1 MTDLRV
7 LVVGCGNMGVS
18 HAEAYHG
25 MKGVEICGLVAR
37 GDSRHRLNA
46 RLGGGYPTFSDF
58 SQALTA
64 TRPDAVCLTT
74 WPDTHEAYALAA
86 LAAGC
91 HLFIEKPLATT
102 VAGAERVIAA
112 ARAAGRQLV
121 VGYILRH
128 HPSWRRFV
136 ELARGLG
143 KPLVMRMNLN
153 QQSHGAMWDVH
164 RNLMQSLS
172 PIVDC
177 GVHYLDVMCQMAQ
190 SEPVSVSA
198 IGARLSDALPPGMY
212 NYGQLQVR
220 FADGSVGWYEAG
232 WGPMISETAYFVKD
246 VIGPLGAVSIVARQ
260 SGAAGESDNVDGH
273 TRTDSLRV
281 HYAELDGANQ
291 FVHSDRW
298 IDCQDE
304 PDHLA
309 LCLSEQ
315 RYFLQAIQEGLD
327 LSRHWQDA
335 LNSLR
340 VVLAADEAVRSQ
352 RTVMLG
358 RSSP

>member
-1 MTDLRV
+1 MADLRV
-7 LVVGCGNMGVS
+7 LVVGCGNMGAS

-25 MKGVEICGLVAR
+25 MAGVEICGLVAR
-37 GDSRHRLNA
+37 GDTRRRLNA
-46 RLGGGYPTFSDF
+46 RLGGGYPEFSDF
-58 SQALTA
+58 AQALA
-64 TRPDAVCLTT
+64 VTRPDAVCLTT
-74 WPDTHEAYALAA
+74 WPDTHEPYALAA

-112 ARAAGRQLV
+112 ARAAGRQVV

-128 HPSWRRFV
+128 HPSWRQFV

-177 GVHYLDVMCQMAQ
+177 GVHYLDVMCQMTE
-190 SEPVSVSA
+190 SEPIGVSA
-198 IGARLSDALPPGMY
+198 IGARLSDALPPEMY

-232 WGPMISETAYFVKD
+232 WGPMISETAFFVKD

-260 SGAAGESDNVDGH
+260 AAGASDNVDAH
-273 TRTDSLRV
+273 TRTESLRI
-281 HYAELDGANQ
+281 HYAQLDGANR
-291 FVHSDRW
+291 FVRPDRW

-315 RYFLQAIQEGLD
+315 RYFLQAIREGLD
-327 LSRHWQDA
+327 LGRHWQDA
-335 LNSLR
+335 VNSLR
-340 VVLAADEAVRSQ
+340 VVLAADEAVRGQ
-352 RTVMLG
+352 KTVTLG
-358 RSSP
+358 RKGS

>member
-1 MTDLRV
+1 MADLRV
-7 LVVGCGNMGVS
+7 LVVGCGNMGAS
-18 HAEAYHG
+18 HAAAYHSLE
-25 MKGVEICGLVAR
+25 GVEICGLVAR

-46 RLGGGYPTFSDF
+46 LLGGGYPEYGDF
-58 SQALTA
+58 TEALA
-64 TRPDAVCLTT
+64 ASRPDAVCLTT
-74 WPDTHEAYALAA
+74 WPDTHETYALAA

-128 HPSWRRFV
+128 HPSWQQFV

-153 QQSHGAMWDVH
+153 QQSHGQMWDVH

-177 GVHYLDVMCQMAQ
+177 GVHYLDVMCQMTQA
-190 SEPVSVSA
+190 EPISVSA
-198 IGARLSDALPPGMY
+198 IGARLSEELPTGMY

-232 WGPMISETAYFVKD
+232 WGPMISETAFFVKD
-246 VIGPLGAVSIVARQ
+246 VIGPKGAVSIVARHT
-260 SGAAGESDNVDGH
+260 AAGASDNVDAH
-273 TRTDSLRV
+273 TRTESLRI
-281 HYAELDGANQ
+281 HHAALDENNQ
-291 FVHSDRW
+291 FVRPDRW

-315 RYFLQAIQEGLD
+315 RYFLQAIQGGLD
-327 LSRHWQDA
+327 LGQHWQDA

-358 RSSP
+358 R

>member
-1 MTDLRV
+1 MTADLRV
-7 LVVGCGNMGVS
+7 LVVGCGNMGAS
-18 HAEAYHG
+18 HAAAYHSLE
-25 MKGVEICGLVAR
+25 GVEICGLVAR
-37 GDSRHRLNA
+37 GDSRRRLNA
-46 RLGGGYPTFSDF
+46 LLSGGYPEYGDF
-58 SQALTA
+58 SEALA
-64 TRPDAVCLTT
+64 ASRPDAVCLTT

-128 HPSWRRFV
+128 HPSWQQFV

-153 QQSHGAMWDVH
+153 QQSHGRMWDVH

-177 GVHYLDVMCQMAQ
+177 GVHYLDVMCQMTQA
-190 SEPVSVSA
+190 EPISVSA
-198 IGARLSDALPPGMY
+198 IGARLSEELPTGMY

-232 WGPMISETAYFVKD
+232 WGPMISETAFFVKD
-246 VIGPLGAVSIVARQ
+246 VIGPKGAISIVARHT
-260 SGAAGESDNVDGH
+260 AAGASDNVDAH
-273 TRTDSLRV
+273 TRTESLRI
-281 HYAELDGANQ
+281 HHAALDENNQ
-291 FVHSDRW
+291 FVRPDRW

-315 RYFLQAIQEGLD
+315 RYFLQAIRGGLD
-327 LSRHWQDA
+327 LGRHWQDA

-358 RSSP
+358 R